1 MLDQFL
7 TSVLQLVIVVDIIG
21 VVAYFVLGGLK
32 RRSAP
37 PLPSRTSLLDRLPW
51 RRPHAVAP
59 ATDTDFSQLQRVLF
73 SYREGLT

>member
-21 VVAYFVLGGLK
+21 VIAYFVLGGLK

-37 PLPSRTSLLDRLPW
+37 SAPSGTSLLDRLPW
-51 RRPHAVAP
+51 RRPRAVVP
-59 ATDTDFSQLQRVLF
+59 ASDTDFSQLRRVLF
-73 SYREGLT
+73 SYQEGLA